1 MLNKEDIEIILYSL
15 ENAKKDIHFK
25 IIVEELKLDHD
36 KKKVKALKEQKTD
49 IELTK
54 LKIEKYYK

>member
-1 MLNKEDIEIILYSL
+1 MLNKIDIENILYSL